1 MKAVTRFALVYT
13 LAMTPSRFAPPS
25 PVVRLLGLAGL
36 LPFVAGA
43 AGLAMLPAPGLQA
56 WAGAALVA
64 YGALIASFLGG
75 IHWGLAM
82 QGQQPVGLRLG
93 WGVSPSLLAWI
104 AVLLPLGAGLLLLTV
119 LLLACYAVDRRLY
132 ASAGLS
138 SWLGLRLQLTGVAA
152 ASCLAG
158 AWASR

>member
-1 MKAVTRFALVYT
+1 MTLIYT
-13 LAMTPSRFAPPS
+13 LVMTTSRFPVPS
-25 PVVRLLGLAGL
+25 TTARALGLAGL

-43 AGLAMLPAPGLQA
+43 AALAMLQAPGLQA
-56 WAGAALVA
+56 WAGTALVA

-82 QGQQPVGLRLG
+82 VGQQTVSLRLG
-93 WGVSPSLLAWI
+93 WGVLPSLLAWI
-104 AVLLPLGAGLLLLTV
+104 AVLLPPSAGLV
-119 LLLACYAVDRRLY
+119 LLAALLVICYVVDRRLY

-138 SWLGLRLQLTGVAA
+138 RWLGLRLQLTAVAT

-158 AWASR
+158 AWVMRQH